1 MTTGSFHLADEQ
13 RQILLRTIQEDAQT
27 LHNIVRTYVVR
38 MGLASAMT
46 ADATTE
52 EIINEMVIAAL
63 KNADSYD
70 PTRRPIP
77 WLLGIAIKRIQ
88 RCLAQNKRHNE
99 REIAVRDLY
108 PATQALH
115 SDEELFDRF
124 AEIATQTNHIEAQEL
139 LESLLAPLSESDR
152 EILQLAV
159 LQDLDSIT
167 ISKQLGISPT
177 AVRVRLHR
185 ALKRLRG
192 HFELQEALN
201 HEDS

>member
-1 MTTGSFHLADEQ
+1 MTDER

-27 LHNIVRTYVVR
+27 LHNIVRSYVVR
-38 MGLASAMT
+38 MGLASAI
-46 ADATTE
+46 AAESTTE

-63 KNADSYD
+63 QAADSYD

-88 RCLAQNKRHNE
+88 RCIAQNKRQNE

-108 PATQALH
+108 PATQELH
-115 SDEELFDRF
+115 SDEELFERF
-124 AEIATQTNHIEAQEL
+124 TQIANQTNNIEAREQ
-139 LESLLAPLSESDR
+139 LESLLAPLTESER

-159 LQDLDSIT
+159 LQDLDSVT
-167 ISKQLGISPT
+167 IGKQLAISPT

-185 ALKRLRG
+185 VLKRLRG
-192 HFELQEALN
+192 HFELQEALH
-201 HEDS
+201 HED

>member
-1 MTTGSFHLADEQ
+1 METGSFHLKDER
-13 RQILLRTIQEDAQT
+13 RQILLKTLQEESQT
-27 LHNIVRTYVVR
+27 LHNIVRSYVVR
-38 MGLASAMT
+38 MGLASAIA

-63 KNADSYD
+63 KSADSYD

-77 WLLGIAIKRIQ
+77 WLLGIAIRRIQ

-108 PATQALH
+108 PASQDLH
-115 SDEELFDRF
+115 SDDELFERF
-124 AEIATQTNHIEAQEL
+124 SRIVTHPNRIESQEQLEI
-139 LESLLAPLSESDR
+139 LLAPLSESDR

-159 LQDLDSIT
+159 LQDLDSVT
-167 ISKQLGISPT
+167 IGKQLAISPT
-177 AVRVRLHR
+177 TVRVRLHR

-201 HEDS
+201 HED

>member
-1 MTTGSFHLADEQ
+1 MADER
-13 RQILLRTIQEDAQT
+13 RQILLRTIQEETET
-27 LHNIVRTYVVR
+27 LHNIVRAYVVR
-38 MGLASAMT
+38 MGLASAIA

-63 KNADSYD
+63 QAADSYD

-88 RCLAQNKRHNE
+88 RCIAQNKRRNE

-108 PATQALH
+108 PASQELH
-115 SDEELFDRF
+115 SDEELFERF
-124 AEIATQTNHIEAQEL
+124 AQIVTHPNR
-139 LESLLAPLSESDR
+139 LESQEQLDLLLAPLSEADR

-159 LQDLDSIT
+159 LQDLDSVT
-167 ISKQLGISPT
+167 IGEKLAINPS

-192 HFELQEALN
+192 HIELQEALN
-201 HEDS
+201 HED